1 MDYYTNI
8 DIIAHLDLDIDTI
21 VDTRNAYTHL
31 FPDNEKSGYEIQ
43 DVHQLWINTEKLRIL
58 LLCCILDS
66 MRFTHKEIDINFK
79 TAPILNPEAYQNN
92 IVF

>member
-1 MDYYTNI
+1 M
-8 DIIAHLDLDIDTI
+8 
-21 VDTRNAYTHL
+21 
-31 FPDNEKSGYEIQ
+31 EKI
-43 DVHQLWINTEKLRIL
+43 KIL

-66 MRFTHKEIDINFK
+66 MGFTHKEIDINFK